1 MCINIRRAFSFMS
14 MPLLCRGTVLLPPE
28 EASPQAAQDP
38 ALRALL
44 GRQAHFFNN
53 LRHQDWGRA
62 VSLA

>member
-1 MCINIRRAFSFMS
+1 LTRFSLS
-14 MPLLCRGTVLLPPE
+14 PAE
-28 EASPQAAQDP
+28 EAPQAAQEDP

-44 GRQAHFFNN
+44 RCQAHLSNN